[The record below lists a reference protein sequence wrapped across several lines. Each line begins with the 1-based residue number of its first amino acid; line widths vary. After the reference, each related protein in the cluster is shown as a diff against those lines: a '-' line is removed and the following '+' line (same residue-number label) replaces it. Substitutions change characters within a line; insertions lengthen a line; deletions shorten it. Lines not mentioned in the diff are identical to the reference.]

1 MAATVDSEGP
11 ANGSSNWERA
21 SEWLT
26 AICVVTFDLELGQSL
41 EVNIDRVT
49 RFLSSSS
56 SQFTSLVILLPF
68 QLTYPDHVRLDE
80 KETSNICYLS
90 FPDSNSGCM
99 GDSKFHIKVRSRL
112 DESCPVARHQKRC
125 LLEYNQACPQ
135 FNQRAEATSHIYG
148 FVYFRQT
155 KNAQIKRGYFQKS
168 IVLLTRLP
176 FINLFYRL
184 SELVSP
190 LFFQQPSEVE
200 RKALL
205 AVVFQEVG
213 RWPSLRDLLPQR
225 SIRAEVLHLRILNKV
240 FQISP
245 LNANGSLANRQSPLT
260 EGELDVAAESGEE
273 NNSGLSTKGSIE
285 GGCEVEIISNLQE
298 LDLFRHLEC
307 ILKELHLLWELVLTN
322 EPIIVIG
329 NSPSI
334 CTQVVQSLV
343 R

>member
-1 MAATVDSEGP
+1 M
-11 ANGSSNWERA
+11 
-21 SEWLT
+21 
-26 AICVVTFDLELGQSL
+26 
-41 EVNIDRVT
+41 
-49 RFLSSSS
+49 
-56 SQFTSLVILLPF
+56 
-68 QLTYPDHVRLDE
+68 RLDE

-112 DESCPVARHQKRC
+112 DDSCPVARHQKKC
-125 LLEYNQACPQ
+125 LAEYNKACPQ
-135 FNQRAEATSHIYG
+135 WNQRAEATSHIYG

-184 SELVSP
+184 SDLVVP
-190 LFFQQPSEVE
+190 LFFQQPTEVE

-205 AVVFQEVG
+205 AVIFQEVG

-225 SIRAEVLHLRILNKV
+225 SIRAEVLHLRLLNKV

-260 EGELDVAAESGEE
+260 ESELDIVTEPGDE
-273 NNSGLSTKGSIE
+273 NNSSAGLSKGSSIE
-285 GGCEVEIISNLQE
+285 GGLEIEIISNLQE